1 MSNVSGDDV
10 RYLAALSNLQI
21 NDQEAAGLQADIG
34 NILNYV
40 EQLKELDT
48 EGVEP
53 TYQVTGL
60 ENISRADTVLEHP
73 ADREALLSLAPDAMN
88 DQVKV
93 PKVL

>member
-1 MSNVSGDDV
+1 MSNVSSEDV

-21 NDQEAAGLQADIG
+21 NDQEAAGLQADIE

-40 EQLKELDT
+40 EQLKELNT

-60 ENISRADTVLEHP
+60 ENISREDVVIVHT
-73 ADREALLSLAPDAMN
+73 ADRDRLLGLAPSSHDN
-88 DQVKV
+88 QVEV